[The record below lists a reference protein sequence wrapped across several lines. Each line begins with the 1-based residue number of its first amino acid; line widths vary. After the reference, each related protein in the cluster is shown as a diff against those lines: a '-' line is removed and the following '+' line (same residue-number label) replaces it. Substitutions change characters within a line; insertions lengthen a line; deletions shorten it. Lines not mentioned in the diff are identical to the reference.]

1 MALWDTAGNIVNDA
15 ATELGLQSFQAK
27 SADPFGSTDPN
38 LGRLC
43 QLLKSVGRDLQRKR
57 GWTHLQNV
65 CVLETVENQAQYAL
79 PIDFG
84 SMTNQTGWNR
94 TNRMPLGGP
103 LSPQEWQYLAGQ
115 LAGIVFTVL
124 FRPMH
129 GQLLLYPDTSTPGG
143 YTLAYEYAS
152 RWWVQSSTV
161 NAYGATQW
169 LPSTT
174 YSGSAY
180 VTNQGRVYLLASDGT
195 SGTVGPTGT
204 GTGIADGTAQW
215 DYVAASGADNPTAS
229 TDVVLFDPQLVMRAL
244 KLAYLRSVGMDSTA
258 AEEDFNDAWAQAT
271 AEDTPARVLDL
282 GQPKLLRVPL
292 IGEQN
297 IPITNFGT

>member
-27 SADPFGSTDPN
+27 SADPFGSADPN
-38 LGRLC
+38 IGRLC
-43 QLLKSVGRDLQRKR
+43 QLLKSVGRDIQRQR
-57 GWTHLQNV
+57 GWTHLQGV
-65 CVLETVENQAQYAL
+65 CVLLTVANQAQYDL
-79 PIDFG
+79 PPDFG

-103 LSPQEWQYLAGQ
+103 LSPQEWQYLSGQ

-124 FRPMH
+124 FRPMQ
-129 GQLLLYPDTSTPGG
+129 GKLLLYPDTSTPGG

-152 RWWVQSSTV
+152 RWWCQSATV
-161 NAYGATQW
+161 NAYGASQW
-169 LPSTT
+169 LPSTA
-174 YSGSAY
+174 YAAGAY
-180 VTNQGRVYLLASDGT
+180 VTNQGRVYLCGTAGT
-195 SGTVGPTGT
+195 SGTTGPTGT
-204 GTGIADGTAQW
+204 GSAIADGTAVW
-215 DYVAASGADNPTAS
+215 GFVAASGSDNPTAS
-229 TDVVLFDPQLVMRAL
+229 SDVVLFDPQLVTRAL

-258 AEEDFNDAWAQAT
+258 AEEDYLAAWAQAT

-292 IGEQN
+292 IGDQN